1 MCESGSPVLPWP
13 NSSCIH
19 CPWSQAGV
27 LRCLIRTDASGAVAL
42 LEEDLPCHL
51 PALLC
56 MPPPPQRVLGVPLPT
71 LIEAG
76 PTPVKLLHPALNTG
90 GAQNPTRP
98 RRVSC

>member
-42 LEEDLPCHL
+42 LEEDLNLKDRVCFE
-51 PALLC
+51 
-56 MPPPPQRVLGVPLPT
+56 MRVLGGSRGPG
-71 LIEAG
+71 AG
-76 PTPVKLLHPALNTG
+76 PNAFSHFL
-90 GAQNPTRP
+90 
-98 RRVSC
+98 